1 MLADFSNL
9 PLLIHF
15 TVRQNRERTSILN
28 TNQHIMKKIITSIF
42 ILSSLITFGQ
52 NPVLDDLWKLYQS
65 RDYEKVIKEAK
76 PHLDTDSLK
85 VDLNL
90 LLGRT
95 YADKGDFKSAIPYL
109 DFTANNDQNNSW
121 RKAWALGYLGTCHFI
136 LQDYE
141 NSRIS
146 TKECFD
152 LNATKNATRY
162 AYKRIL
168 MFGFDDFYKD
178 WKIVESDNFR
188 FHFQNM
194 SDSDIERYISSR
206 EKAFKNINEF
216 FASELPKKIDFFVWD
231 SREDAKRILRANLG
245 FARPNMCIVHSHF
258 QQTVGHE
265 MTHVISNYSTKMVM
279 KTGLIN
285 EGTAVCFDQT
295 NQDKEQIVKDWLKTN
310 DKEITINELW
320 TNFRDYPD
328 ALTYPL
334 SGLFIKELIDN
345 FGREKFI
352 DFFGNQTYDNAK
364 LIFGE
369 KLDKVI
375 EDFEN
380 KINT

>member
-1 MLADFSNL
+1 MRF
-9 PLLIHF
+9 
-15 TVRQNRERTSILN
+15 
-28 TNQHIMKKIITSIF
+28 IITSF
-42 ILSSLITFGQ
+42 FVLTSLISFGQ
-52 NPVLDDLWKLYQS
+52 NPVLEDLWKLYQS
-65 RDYEKVIKEAK
+65 RDYEKVIKETK
-76 PHLDTDSLK
+76 PHLDNDSLK

-109 DFTANNDQNNSW
+109 DYTVNNDPNNSW
-121 RKAWALGYLGTCHFI
+121 RKAWALGYLGTCHFM
-136 LQDYE
+136 LQD
-141 NSRIS
+141 NDNARKS

-168 MFGFDDFYKD
+168 LFGFDDFYKD

-194 SDSDIERYISSR
+194 SDSDIEKYISSR

-216 FASELPKKIDFFVWD
+216 FASKIPKKIDFFVWD
-231 SREDAKRILRANLG
+231 SREDAKKILKANLG
-245 FARPNMCIVHSHF
+245 FADPSTCIVHSHF
-258 QQTVGHE
+258 QQTKGHE
-265 MTHVISNYSTKMVM
+265 MTHVISNYSTKMVN

-295 NQDKEQIVKDWLKTN
+295 NQDKEQIVKDWIKN
-310 DKEITINELW
+310 NGKQAEISKIW
-320 TNFRDYPD
+320 KKWKDYPEE
-328 ALTYPL
+328 LTYPL
-334 SGLFIKELIDN
+334 SGLFVKELIDN
-345 FGREKFI
+345 FGRDKYIE
-352 DFFGNQTYDNAK
+352 FFGNQTYDNAK
-364 LIFGE
+364 LVFGE

-375 EDFEN
+375 KDFEN